1 MDYDYFF
8 NNLLNE
14 CSEMVKIIDDEYE
27 RGKLQSYAFK
37 LEPDTYERIKEHAKI
52 YGLNASQFVR
62 RLIIAKVR
70 KLC

>member
-8 NNLLNE
+8 KNILNE

-37 LEPDTYERIKEHAKI
+37 LEPDTYERIRENAKV

-62 RLIIAKVR
+62 RLITAKVR

>member
-8 NNLLNE
+8 KNILNE
-14 CSEMVKIIDDEYE
+14 CHEMVKIIDDEYE

-37 LEPDTYERIKEHAKI
+37 LEPDTYERIRENAKV

-62 RLIIAKVR
+62 RLITAKVR